1 MDYRLGLMCGTDLP
15 VPFLE
20 TVIHQPTMREIALIG
35 EQDFF
40 TGVQCL
46 CFYKNMFAQDKNVTS
61 NTSSFQIFMTIMS
74 DKNAKDKKAATQQLL
89 TLLFAQD
96 KIMIMPP
103 RSIILTR
110 KDTEP
115 KYIDESNFE
124 ALQEILRLIFCSK
137 DSSSDAQTYNPGN
150 ARAKEIAEKLMKG
163 RQRVA
168 EAKGSAG
175 TSIFSQ
181 YLSVLTVGL
190 HIPLEDLTKLTMF
203 QLYDLMERYQMKVNW
218 DIDIRIRTSGFGSS
232 SNKQPDNWM
241 KNIH

>member
-20 TVIHQPTMREIALIG
+20 TVIHQPRLNEIALIG

-46 CFYKNMFAQDKNVTS
+46 CFYKNMFTQDKSVILDTS
-61 NTSSFQIFMTIMS
+61 NFQIFMTIMS
-74 DKNAKDKKAATQQLL
+74 DKTAKDKKRATQQLL
-89 TLLFAQD
+89 TLLFPQSQV
-96 KIMIMPP
+96 MFTP
-103 RSIILTR
+103 RSLLVNT
-110 KDTEP
+110 KGADP
-115 KYIDESNFE
+115 KYIDDSNFE
-124 ALQEILRLIFCSK
+124 ELQEILRLIFCSK
-137 DSSSDAQTYNPGN
+137 ENPDAAQTYNPGS
-150 ARAKEIAEKLMKG
+150 ARAKEIADKLMKG

-168 EAKGSAG
+168 ELKGCSNI
-175 TSIFSQ
+175 SVFSQ

-190 HIPLEDLTKLTMF
+190 HIPLEDLTNLTMF
-203 QLYDLMERYQMKVNW
+203 QLYDLMERYQLKVSW

-232 SNKQPDNWM
+232 SSKQPDNWM